1 MSRVINTESNS
12 STRRKILQKI
22 ALVLRHSTN
31 SSIDESVQKDMFA
44 FLILSLQIIDT
55 LTCNTIEAWE
65 KRGYWIKAD
74 RFRREWLWVEHI
86 GKKLSEGLEKND
98 LLTCALQLANL
109 AEHVS
114 DVRIPKRQLSTEPWK
129 GAWENWNSRLP
140 A

>member
-1 MSRVINTESNS
+1 LSRVINTESNS

-44 FLILSLQIIDT
+44 FLILSLQIMDT
-55 LTCNTIEAWE
+55 LTGNTIEAWE

-86 GKKLSEGLEKND
+86 GKNLSEGLEKND

-129 GAWENWNSRLP
+129 GAWENWNYR
-140 A
+140 

>member
-31 SSIDESVQKDMFA
+31 SSIDESVQNDMFA

-55 LTCNTIEAWE
+55 LTGNTIEAWE

-74 RFRREWLWVEHI
+74 RFRQEWLWVEHI
-86 GKKLSEGLEKND
+86 GKNLSEGLEKND
-98 LLTCALQLANL
+98 LLTCALQLAKL

-114 DVRIPKRQLSTEPWK
+114 DVSIPKRQLSTEPWK
-129 GAWENWNSRLP
+129 GAWENWNSR
-140 A
+140 

>member
-31 SSIDESVQKDMFA
+31 SSIDENVQKDMFA

-55 LTCNTIEAWE
+55 LTGNTIEAWE

-86 GKKLSEGLEKND
+86 GMNLSEGLKKND
-98 LLTCALQLANL
+98 LLTCALQLAKL

-114 DVRIPKRQLSTEPWK
+114 DVRIPKRQLSNEPWK
-129 GAWENWNSRLP
+129 GAWENWNSR
-140 A
+140 